1 MARKGQGLEPRS
13 SVSVPPCPPLQN
25 LLARFQALGGPLAWA
40 APLPWVRAVCRG
52 HPASLSSRVP
62 SFPVP
67 VAGNHIFSQVTCLPP
82 LIRQMS
88 SVRPGPSPPSPVLS
102 SEIIAGCPSTP
113 PKSALGI
120 AGGMASVQPAECCLL
135 HPNLAQGHLQL
146 EHLGRDFRVDTA
158 PISPSEVEGQSPMAV
173 RYRNNNQRRFSM
185 EASAAGGQE
194 GWGQFWLSPACW
206 LEGPVL
212 NSWGSGGLR
221 ALMPLLSMSMD
232 VSKRLSLPMDIRL
245 PPEFLQKLQ
254 MESPEFPKPLS
265 RMSRRASLS
274 DIGFGK
280 LETYVKLDKLGE
292 GTYATVFKGRSKLTE
307 NLVALKEIR
316 LEHEEG
322 APCTAIREVS
332 LLKNLKHANIVT
344 LHDIIHTE
352 RSLTLVFEYLDNDLK
367 QYLDNCGNLM
377 NVHNVKIFM
386 FQLLRGLAYCHGR
399 KILHRD
405 LKPQN
410 LLINERGELK
420 LADFG
425 LARAKSV
432 PTKTYSN
439 EVVTL
444 WYRPPDVLLG
454 STEYSTPID
463 MWGVGCIHYEMVT
476 GRPMFPGSTV
486 KEELHLIFRLLGTP
500 TEDTWPGITS
510 NEEFK
515 AYNFTQ
521 YRAQPLIN
529 HAPRLES
536 EGIDLLMNL
545 LLYEAKSRISAEAAL
560 RHPYFK
566 SLGERVHLLP
576 DNVSI
581 FSLKEIQLQKDPGY
595 RGSAFQQSEPTEHRR
610 ARCPPSTAH
619 V

>member
-1 MARKGQGLEPRS
+1 MNKMKNFKRRFSL
-13 SVSVPPCPPLQN
+13 SVP
-25 LLARFQALGGPLAWA
+25 RTETIEE
-40 APLPWVRAVCRG
+40 
-52 HPASLSSRVP
+52 SLTEFTEQFNQLNNQR
-62 SFPVP
+62 
-67 VAGNHIFSQVTCLPP
+67 NDD
-82 LIRQMS
+82 
-88 SVRPGPSPPSPVLS
+88 
-102 SEIIAGCPSTP
+102 
-113 PKSALGI
+113 
-120 AGGMASVQPAECCLL
+120 
-135 HPNLAQGHLQL
+135 LAQGHLEL
-146 EHLGRDFRVDTA
+146 GPLGREFRA
-158 PISPSEVEGQSPMAV
+158 ASSPVSPPEEEEQCGVPV
-173 RYRNNNQRRFSM
+173 RYRSSQRRFST
-185 EASAAGGQE
+185 EAIFCPSLQ
-194 GWGQFWLSPACW
+194 
-206 LEGPVL
+206 
-212 NSWGSGGLR
+212 
-221 ALMPLLSMSMD
+221 D

-254 MESPEFPKPLS
+254 MDSPEFPKPLS

-280 LETYVKLDKLGE
+280 METYVKLDKLGE

-377 NVHNVKIFM
+377 SVHNVKIFM

-500 TEDTWPGITS
+500 TEDSWPGITS

-515 AYNFTQ
+515 AYNFMQ

-529 HAPRLES
+529 HAPRLDS
-536 EGIDLLMNL
+536 EGIDLLTNL
-545 LLYEAKSRISAEAAL
+545 LLYEAKGRVSAEAAL
-560 RHPYFK
+560 RHAYFK

-581 FSLKEIQLQKDPGY
+581 FSLKEIQLHKDPGY
-595 RGSAFQQSEPTEHRR
+595 RGSAFQQSGRTGENI
-610 ARCPPSTAH
+610 ADLS
-619 V
+619 

>member
-1 MARKGQGLEPRS
+1 MNKMKTFKRRFSL
-13 SVSVPPCPPLQN
+13 SVPRTETIEES
-25 LLARFQALGGPLAWA
+25 LAEFTEQFNQLNNRK
-40 APLPWVRAVCRG
+40 
-52 HPASLSSRVP
+52 
-62 SFPVP
+62 
-67 VAGNHIFSQVTCLPP
+67 NED
-82 LIRQMS
+82 M
-88 SVRPGPSPPSPVLS
+88 
-102 SEIIAGCPSTP
+102 
-113 PKSALGI
+113 
-120 AGGMASVQPAECCLL
+120 
-135 HPNLAQGHLQL
+135 AQGHL
-146 EHLGRDFRVDTA
+146 HLGHLSRDIRSQSSST
-158 PISPSEVEGQSPMAV
+158 SPLEGRSPTTV
-173 RYRNNNQRRFSM
+173 RYRNGNQRRFSM
-185 EASAAGGQE
+185 E
-194 GWGQFWLSPACW
+194 
-206 LEGPVL
+206 
-212 NSWGSGGLR
+212 
-221 ALMPLLSMSMD
+221 D

-245 PPEFLQKLQ
+245 PPEFLQKLE
-254 MESPEFPKPLS
+254 MENPEISKPLS

-280 LETYVKLDKLGE
+280 METYDKMDKLGE
-292 GTYATVFKGRSKLTE
+292 GTYATVFKGRSKLTK

-344 LHDIIHTE
+344 LHDIIHTKC
-352 RSLTLVFEYLDNDLK
+352 SLTLVFEYLDSDLK

-377 NVHNVKIFM
+377 SMYNVKIFM
-386 FQLLRGLAYCHGR
+386 FQLLRGLSYCHR
-399 KILHRD
+399 HKILHRD

-410 LLINERGELK
+410 LLINGKGELK

-500 TEDTWPGITS
+500 TEESWPGITS

-515 AYNFTQ
+515 AYNFAQ
-521 YRAQPLIN
+521 YRVQPLIN
-529 HAPRLES
+529 HAPRLDT

-545 LLYEAKSRISAEAAL
+545 LLYDARRRISAELAL
-560 RHPYFK
+560 RHPYFMT
-566 SLGERVHLLP
+566 LGERVHLLP
-576 DNVSI
+576 ETASI

-595 RGSAFQQSEPTEHRR
+595 RGSGFQHSARGKNRRQSIF
-610 ARCPPSTAH
+610 
-619 V
+619 

>member
-1 MARKGQGLEPRS
+1 MIQCKMNKMKNFKRRFSL
-13 SVSVPPCPPLQN
+13 SVP
-25 LLARFQALGGPLAWA
+25 RTETIEE
-40 APLPWVRAVCRG
+40 
-52 HPASLSSRVP
+52 SLTEFTEQFNQLNNRRNEGKEP
-62 SFPVP
+62 
-67 VAGNHIFSQVTCLPP
+67 
-82 LIRQMS
+82 
-88 SVRPGPSPPSPVLS
+88 PGPS
-102 SEIIAGCPSTP
+102 ST
-113 PKSALGI
+113 
-120 AGGMASVQPAECCLL
+120 
-135 HPNLAQGHLQL
+135 
-146 EHLGRDFRVDTA
+146 T

-185 EASAAGGQE
+185 E
-194 GWGQFWLSPACW
+194 
-206 LEGPVL
+206 
-212 NSWGSGGLR
+212 
-221 ALMPLLSMSMD
+221 D
-232 VSKRLSLPMDIRL
+232 VNKRLSLPMDIRL

-254 MESPEFPKPLS
+254 MDSPEFPKPLS

-367 QYLDNCGNLM
+367 QYLDNCGSLM
-377 NVHNVKIFM
+377 SMHNVKIFM
-386 FQLLRGLAYCHGR
+386 FQLLRGLSYCHGR

-529 HAPRLES
+529 HAPRYLPEQRHIRH
-536 EGIDLLMNL
+536 GMLA
-545 LLYEAKSRISAEAAL
+545 LYEAKSRISAEAAL
-560 RHPYFK
+560 RHAYFK

-595 RGSAFQQSEPTEHRR
+595 RGSAFQQSGRTEEND
-610 ARCPPSTAH
+610 ADLLSQMG
-619 V
+619 